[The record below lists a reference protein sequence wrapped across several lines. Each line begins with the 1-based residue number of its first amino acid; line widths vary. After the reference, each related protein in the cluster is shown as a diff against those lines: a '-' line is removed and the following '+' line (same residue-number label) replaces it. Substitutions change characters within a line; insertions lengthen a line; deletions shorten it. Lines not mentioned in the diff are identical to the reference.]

1 MTNDFRQKINEHDGF
16 VVTWELVPGR
26 GATEESQEKVLK
38 LASQA
43 AKGKKVTAVS
53 LTDNPGGNTGIVPE
67 VIGKE
72 IADLGLDTIIHLTCK
87 DKNRNQLESQLYAL
101 ERLGLTNILAMTGDF
116 SHGGIFGRPKPVFDI
131 DSTNL
136 LRMITE
142 FNKGLKIPKL
152 KKNTVLKPASFFAG
166 AAVSPFKATEAEQI
180 LQYSKLKKKIAGG
193 AQFVITQVGYDAR
206 KFQELLLVLENMDC
220 RIPAIGNI
228 YVINYPVGRIMNRN
242 QIPGCVVTNKLLAR
256 LAEERESTD
265 QGRAA
270 MLERAAKQYAVL
282 KGMGYKG
289 VHLGGANLQ
298 YEEIEYIITKGEEL
312 STNWRDYI
320 QEFDYEQENGFYIFE
335 KDPQTGLN
343 LNQSKEK
350 VSGSSAGLDFNYSL
364 SRLFHKMFFE
374 PGKKF
379 FGPMKSLAHSIEGK
393 GPEKLFH
400 SLEHGAKALLYNCQ
414 DCGDCALIDTAYV
427 CPMGDCPKNQ
437 RNGPCE
443 GSCTGWCEVYPGQKQ
458 CVWVRA
464 YNRLKKYGEENE
476 LNSYQVSPYN
486 WELQHTSSWINF
498 YLGKDHSAERLALK
512 TKEEDN

>member
-1 MTNDFRQKINEHDGF
+1 M
-16 VVTWELVPGR
+16 
-26 GATEESQEKVLK
+26 
-38 LASQA
+38 
-43 AKGKKVTAVS
+43 
-53 LTDNPGGNTGIVPE
+53 
-67 VIGKE
+67 
-72 IADLGLDTIIHLTCK
+72 
-87 DKNRNQLESQLYAL
+87 
-101 ERLGLTNILAMTGDF
+101 
-116 SHGGIFGRPKPVFDI
+116 
-131 DSTNL
+131 
-136 LRMITE
+136 
-142 FNKGLKIPKL
+142 
-152 KKNTVLKPASFFAG
+152 
-166 AAVSPFKATEAEQI
+166 
-180 LQYSKLKKKIAGG
+180 
-193 AQFVITQVGYDAR
+193 ITQVGYDAR

-298 YEEIEYIITKGEEL
+298 YEQIEYIITKGEEL

-443 GSCTGWCEVYPGQKQ
+443 GSYTGWCEVYPGQKQ